1 MNMHEVASKTDRGV
15 GDVLIDSAAV
25 RYSSG
30 GKLVDALP
38 PTTVRLSPGSFTAVI
53 GPSGCGKS
61 TLLNA
66 IAGFVPLSDGVIIV
80 DGKHVTKPSPD
91 VGVVF
96 QQYALFPWFTAAGNV
111 EFALRRF
118 GMPAQERH
126 RAALSA
132 LEEVGLADRAKS
144 YPAQLSGGM
153 RQRVALARTLAGR
166 PKVLLMDEPFGAL
179 DAQTRL
185 AMQELLLRI
194 WEARRTT
201 VFFITHDVDEALV
214 LSDQV
219 KVMSAAPGRFID
231 SIDVTSPRPRSV
243 EQIDDIYVAN
253 RRRILRLL
261 RHSDQTETVEAASNP
276 AHSRH

>member
-1 MNMHEVASKTDRGV
+1 MNTPKVASKTDRGI
-15 GDVLIDSAAV
+15 GDVLIDSATV

-30 GKLVDALP
+30 GKLIEALP
-38 PTTVRLSPGSFTAVI
+38 PTTVRLAPGSFTAVI

-80 DGKHVTKPSPD
+80 DGKHVTKPSPE

-194 WEARRTT
+194 WEAHRTT

-243 EQIDDIYVAN
+243 EQVDDIYIAN

-261 RHSDQTETVEAASNP
+261 RHSDETETVEAASSP
-276 AHSRH
+276 ALSRH

>member
-126 RAALSA
+126 RAVLSA